1 VNRPAVRLTILAI
14 LLLAVCL
21 GCAGAALAISP
32 PATPAPPSGTIVA
45 VGHDATVAPEDV
57 ADDAVAV
64 GGDVIVAGTLR
75 GSAVA
80 VGGDVVLLPTALVL
94 GNAVSIGGHVDRQP
108 GSTVHGNVVSTRFG
122 FVGSAAS
129 ALLGEPVWHP
139 FRAGTLLGW
148 VASTILYVLVA
159 VLCALLVPRQ
169 VMAVR
174 DRAVRHPWTSVGWG
188 ALTAGVFVPIS
199 SVLLLVTVVGILVLI
214 PWLLIVVPLA
224 LFFGYVSMGAALG
237 GRLVGVAGAHRERLV
252 AAATVGVVLLHL
264 LRLIP
269 YVGTA
274 AWALVWITGFGAATM
289 TAWAGWRDRRGA
301 PTAAA
306 HPAAGPS
313 EPAASA

>member
-1 VNRPAVRLTILAI
+1 VKQPAVRLAILTT

-21 GCAGAALAISP
+21 SCVGAALATSP
-32 PATPAPPSGTIVA
+32 TATPAPPSGTIVE

-57 ADDAVAV
+57 ANDAVAV

-75 GSAVA
+75 GTAVA

-108 GSTVHGNVVSTRFG
+108 GSAVHGNVVSTRFG

-148 VASTILYVLVA
+148 VASTILYALVA
-159 VLCALLVPRQ
+159 VLCTLLAPRQ
-169 VMAVR
+169 VIAVG
-174 DRAVRHPWTSVGWG
+174 DRVVQHPWTSIGWG
-188 ALTAGVFVPIS
+188 ALTAGVLVPIS
-199 SVLLLVTVVGILVLI
+199 SVLLLVTVVGIPVLI

-224 LFFGYVSMGAALG
+224 LFFGYISMGAVLG
-237 GRLVGVAGAHRERLV
+237 SRLVGVAGPQRERLL
-252 AAATVGVVLLHL
+252 AAAVVGVVLLHL

-269 YVGTA
+269 YAGIA
-274 AWALVWITGFGAATM
+274 AWALAWITGFGAATIA
-289 TAWAGWRDRRGA
+289 TWTWWRGRRGT
-301 PTAAA
+301 PTATP
-306 HPAAGPS
+306 HPAGPS